1 MNSPLSTFF
10 VLRSFVFTFVCARVH
25 KETIAPVNT
34 LYRLENLKLICQ
46 EFSQLKYQHSD
57 SDFFCRAY
65 VKGDVAWHDYDLV
78 KITHQRQY
86 HTLECLS
93 FIKLGKC
100 HLLPFLSYLEE
111 PTYLA
116 SLLYFDS
123 NIIQILYSGKVV
135 EDGI

>member
-1 MNSPLSTFF
+1 MLLPLDF
-10 VLRSFVFTFVCARVH
+10 VVNRSVKSSCQ
-25 KETIAPVNT
+25 
-34 LYRLENLKLICQ
+34 NLKNIQNPYLI
-46 EFSQLKYQHSD
+46 L
-57 SDFFCRAY
+57 FFCRAY

-78 KITHQRQY
+78 KITHQSQY

-100 HLLPFLSYLEE
+100 HLLLFLSYLEE

-135 EDGI
+135 EDGIQLLECYSEGLRSQFCKSSISSNIF

>member
-1 MNSPLSTFF
+1 MLPLDF
-10 VLRSFVFTFVCARVH
+10 VVNRSVKSSCQ
-25 KETIAPVNT
+25 
-34 LYRLENLKLICQ
+34 NLK
-46 EFSQLKYQHSD
+46 KYLESIFN
-57 SDFFCRAY
+57 SIFCRAY

-78 KITHQRQY
+78 KITHQCQY

-100 HLLPFLSYLEE
+100 HLLLFLSYLEE

-123 NIIQILYSGKVV
+123 NIIQILYSGEVV
-135 EDGI
+135 EEGI